1 MIRKIVISV
10 LVISGGVN
18 IYPAEIEGV
27 LIGEGTKSWSRLGG
41 TGWVYS
47 NMAHGAARISS
58 ILTLPPRKAAVATLL
73 RRIADGTTDAVNH
86 ARRIEKMGF

>member
-1 MIRKIVISV
+1 MTTKTTLTRIDEDGYSV
-10 LVISGGVN
+10 R
-18 IYPAEIEGV
+18 IEGV
-27 LIGEGTKSWSRLGG
+27 LIGEVTKSWSRLGG

-58 ILTLPPRKAAVATLL
+58 ILTLPTRKAAVATLL
-73 RRIADGTTDAVNH
+73 RRIANGSTDAVNH